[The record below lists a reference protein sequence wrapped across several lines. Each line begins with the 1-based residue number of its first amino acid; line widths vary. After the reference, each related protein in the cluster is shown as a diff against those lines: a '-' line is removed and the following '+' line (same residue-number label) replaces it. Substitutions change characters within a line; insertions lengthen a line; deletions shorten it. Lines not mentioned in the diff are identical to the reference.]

1 MKVWERALDLLF
13 PPKCPFCQKI
23 LDDPRAPL
31 CPKCQGKLPWLEGR
45 AGERRIDFADGCW
58 SSLAYD
64 DLVRSAV
71 HHYKFHRVRALE
83 GPLAVLMAQCLAG
96 RLPQGADVIC
106 WAPLSR
112 KRFRKRGFNQAEL
125 LAREIG
131 RLLSIP
137 AEPLLKKVKDTGPQ
151 SDLEEES
158 ARRANARGAYALL
171 PGVSLTGRRVVLVD
185 DVVTTGSTLSE
196 LCALLR
202 QAGAAEV
209 YCLTLARARGDGH
222 QSGPPKK
229 QENC

>member
-1 MKVWERALDLLF
+1 MKVWERVLDLLF

-31 CPKCQGKLPWLEGR
+31 CPGCQGKLPWLEGR

-58 SSLAYD
+58 SPLAYD
-64 DLVRSAV
+64 GLVRWAV
-71 HHYKFHRVRALE
+71 HHYKFHRGRAL
-83 GPLAVLMAQCLAG
+83 GDPLAVLMAQCLAG
-96 RLPQGADVIC
+96 RLPQGADLIC
-106 WAPLSR
+106 WAPLS
-112 KRFRKRGFNQAEL
+112 KERFRQRGFNQAEL

-131 RLLSIP
+131 RMLSIP
-137 AEPLLKKVKDTGPQ
+137 AEPLLEKVKDTGPQ

-171 PGVSLTGRRVVLVD
+171 PGVSLTDRRVVLVD

-222 QSGPPKK
+222 QSESPKK